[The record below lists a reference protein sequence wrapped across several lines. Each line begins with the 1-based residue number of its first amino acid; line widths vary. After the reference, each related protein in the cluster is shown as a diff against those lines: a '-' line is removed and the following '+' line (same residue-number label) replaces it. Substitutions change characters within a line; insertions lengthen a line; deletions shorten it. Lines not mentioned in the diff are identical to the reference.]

1 MTIHP
6 IDLARSEA
14 GAPTRRERLE
24 ARRER
29 DLVQLLEAKEW
40 LRGVHP
46 VADFLDDAVRW
57 TA

>member
-6 IDLARSEA
+6 IDDA
-14 GAPTRRERLE
+14 GTSRDAPTRRERLE

-29 DLVQLLEAKEW
+29 DLVQLLETKDW